1 MSEAGR
7 SAGVEAH
14 RLVALADAHDE
25 RAAAAREAAQRWMIA
40 HRTERQVA
48 GTLAPLSAC
57 GFTFLH
63 DRGWPGA
70 RRGSRAQID
79 HVLVGPG
86 GVFVVDT
93 KGWKGVTV
101 AGGRLFRGQADVT
114 DDLAGLADVGV
125 GTEAVLAELGL
136 APGEVRVVVVL
147 AGSAMDAVALSSL
160 GGLVVVG
167 ERRASAFINGFGRR
181 LTERQQHAVLGA
193 VMAHFPPLGEEAV
206 PLDLSVPDPVIE
218 EPALLTVDEVADTF
232 LAGMLAAP
240 IEEWMAFLHPDQAKL
255 VRRSFSGPARIRG
268 AAGTGKTVV
277 GLHRAA
283 YLARGTTGRVIVTTY
298 VRTLPDV
305 LGDAAAA
312 ARAGGSRP
320 GRVHGHPPVRP
331 AGAARARP
339 PCRAKLPGGDAGVQ
353 LRVGATSAAP
363 AHSVA
368 IDANASYWRTSCS
381 RSSRVAG

>member
-101 AGGRLFRGQADVT
+101 AGGRVFRGQADVT

-136 APGEVRVVVVL
+136 
-147 AGSAMDAVALSSL
+147 
-160 GGLVVVG
+160 
-167 ERRASAFINGFGRR
+167 
-181 LTERQQHAVLGA
+181 
-193 VMAHFPPLGEEAV
+193 
-206 PLDLSVPDPVIE
+206 
-218 EPALLTVDEVADTF
+218 
-232 LAGMLAAP
+232 
-240 IEEWMAFLHPDQAKL
+240 
-255 VRRSFSGPARIRG
+255 
-268 AAGTGKTVV
+268 
-277 GLHRAA
+277 
-283 YLARGTTGRVIVTTY
+283 
-298 VRTLPDV
+298 
-305 LGDAAAA
+305 
-312 ARAGGSRP
+312 
-320 GRVHGHPPVRP
+320 
-331 AGAARARP
+331 
-339 PCRAKLPGGDAGVQ
+339 
-353 LRVGATSAAP
+353 
-363 AHSVA
+363 
-368 IDANASYWRTSCS
+368 
-381 RSSRVAG
+381 